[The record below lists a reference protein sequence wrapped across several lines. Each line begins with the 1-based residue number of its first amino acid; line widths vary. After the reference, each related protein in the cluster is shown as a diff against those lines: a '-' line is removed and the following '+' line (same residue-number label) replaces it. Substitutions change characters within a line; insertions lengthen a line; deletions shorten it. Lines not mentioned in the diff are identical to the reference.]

1 LLSVDVALLKTN
13 NLSHLIQTNWYA
25 KELAMWQAAVEQ
37 FDIVSYKEA
46 NQLSWTKSVRKV
58 EALLEE
64 QAYIEAAV
72 CLQIGCGGEK
82 TPLIAAIQ
90 LNDINLVM
98 ASLALGN
105 KVDKRRWGETLYPL
119 TEAMIG
125 NNLDIFNLLLLVPGI
140 NVNVEAEVKGEFV
153 DISQFLGVGEQFDYY
168 RPVEVLLSPAYAPI
182 LASLNIDT
190 EKRYGPERVP
200 LMVHAYRTNN
210 IGFMDWLVFCGAE
223 INPFLDGYSDAGP
236 NLINLALYD
245 YLSYK
250 NERHTMLL
258 KWFSRFAKLLTARSE
273 LSSSLLQDLI
283 ESADSGAPEL
293 IDWFDLQSVTRFKQ
307 DMEDELNSITDK
319 CDELQYQLNEEQQ
332 KISALART
340 TNQHQA
346 NIRVEV
352 LRVSLLEELKR
363 IHRIEV
369 SELLEDIFVEIHP
382 TVIAFGFSYDSDLIY
397 LEVQSPDEQYIEELV
412 SSQELLTYSKFQ
424 LMVYFLSLPERF
436 WFKLSLLAELHDVHL
451 FKSIDGNYLVT
462 QRVAELALEGIVEGD
477 IDCLE
482 RHEWQVL
489 YKYLTTLATE
499 IELITGNAEIAKSV
513 EKACEYRLLTAHSDP
528 DYFSELENKTTKNA
542 EAKLFENLK
551 SRFEKL
557 LAVDA
562 KPSPGMMFN

>member
-1 LLSVDVALLKTN
+1 MLSLDVALLKTN

-25 KELAMWQAAVEQ
+25 KELAIWQAVVAQ
-37 FDIVSYKEA
+37 FDIVSYKAA
-46 NQLSWTKSVRKV
+46 NQLNWTKALAKV
-58 EALLEE
+58 EALLED

-98 ASLALGN
+98 ACLALGH
-105 KVDKRRWGETLYPL
+105 KVDERVWGETLYPL
-119 TEAMIG
+119 SEAMIV
-125 NNLDIFNLLLLVPGI
+125 NNLDIFNVLLLVPGI
-140 NVNVEAEVKGEFV
+140 NVNVEAEVKGEFD
-153 DISQFLGVGEQFDYY
+153 DISQFLGMGEQFDYY
-168 RPVEVLLSPAYAPI
+168 RPVETLLSAAYAPI

-190 EKRYGPERVP
+190 EKRYGKERVP
-200 LMVHAYRTNN
+200 LMVHAYRNDN
-210 IGFMDWLVFCGAE
+210 IGLMNWLVFCGAE

-250 NERHTMLL
+250 NDRHTMLL
-258 KWFSRFAKLLTARSE
+258 KWFSRFGKLLTGRSE

-283 ESADSGAPEL
+283 ESAESGAPEL
-293 IDWFDLQSVTRFKQ
+293 IDWFDLQVLTRFKQ

-346 NIRVEV
+346 NIREEV

-369 SELLEDIFVEIHP
+369 SELLEDIFVEIHQ
-382 TVIAFGFSYDSDLIY
+382 TVIAFGFAYDSDLIY

-436 WFKLSLLAELHDVHL
+436 WFKLSLLAELQDVHL
-451 FKSIDGNYLVT
+451 LKSIDGNYLVT
-462 QRVAELALEGIVEGD
+462 QRFAELFLEQSVKGVFD
-477 IDCLE
+477 HLDLC
-482 RHEWQVL
+482 EWRVL
-489 YKYLTTLATE
+489 HKSLSTLATE
-499 IELITGNAEIAKSV
+499 VDLLNGTIELAQMVEDVCSHKVCTAQNNQHYFTG
-513 EKACEYRLLTAHSDP
+513 
-528 DYFSELENKTTKNA
+528 LENRTIKTA
-542 EAKLFENLK
+542 ESRVFENLK
-551 SRFEKL
+551 PIFEHL
-557 LAVDA
+557 TLIVFD
-562 KPSPGMMFN
+562 SCQMQ